1 MKRLIIISAIILLTS
16 VPMAALFSCATTAPG
31 TTPTVTT
38 LGIRNAKL
46 CSDIGE
52 GGDYTVQPDATFD
65 RGDDVGL
72 YFEVPGITIKGVDG
86 KFEVWSKFSEL
97 KLFDPNGDIVASA
110 VDIAE
115 YHDATLDE
123 APNFGWFYA
132 WYETTE
138 EDIQG
143 QYRFEFTVTD
153 ELSGATGT
161 GSATFTLK

>member
-52 GGDYTVQPDATFD
+52 DGDYTVQPDATFD

-86 KFEVWSKFSEL
+86 KFEVWAKFTECTL
-97 KLFDPNGDIVASA
+97 YDPSGDMILRMVN
-110 VDIAE
+110 VLD

-123 APNFGWFYA
+123 APNFIWFYA
-132 WYETTE
+132 FYESTQ
-138 EDIQG
+138 DDVAG
-143 QYRFEFTVTD
+143 QHRFEFMVTD

>member
-46 CSDIGE
+46 CSDISE
-52 GGDYTVQPDATFD
+52 DGDYTVQPGATFD
-65 RGDDVGL
+65 RGDVVWL
-72 YFEVPGITIKGVDG
+72 YFEVPGITIKGADG
-86 KFEVWSKFSEL
+86 KFEVWAKFTECTL
-97 KLFDPNGDIVASA
+97 YDPNGDMIMRV
-110 VDIAE
+110 VDVVD

-123 APNFGWFYA
+123 APDFIWFYA
-132 WYETTE
+132 FYEST
-138 EDIQG
+138 QG
-143 QYRFEFTVTD
+143 DVAGQHRWEFTIND
-153 ELSGATGT
+153 ELSGAIGT